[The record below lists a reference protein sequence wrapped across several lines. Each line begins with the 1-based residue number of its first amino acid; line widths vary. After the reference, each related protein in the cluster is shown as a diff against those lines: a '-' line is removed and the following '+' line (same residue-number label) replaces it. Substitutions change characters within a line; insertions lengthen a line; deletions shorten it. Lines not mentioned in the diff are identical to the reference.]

1 MTRLP
6 SERPLSKSSP
16 NQPPHPPPPA
26 GPGPLTQVS
35 TLQRDA
41 AGLRAADQMVCQE
54 APVEIRLNGRSQVI
68 LMATP
73 MQLEELAL
81 GYCVSEGVV
90 QEAAQVQGLG
100 LGAAELPAVGP
111 AHWVDVT
118 LAPELARAA
127 RTRRVAPA
135 ATSCGLC
142 GLESLQELPDDLTPL
157 PAPRP
162 LTELAGVFRLLAG
175 LEAAQALF
183 ARTGGAHAAA
193 LGRADGALVSVAE
206 DIGRHNALDKALGI
220 AHRAGGWDPARGLAV
235 LSGRMSYEMAM
246 KIARAGIPVVASVS
260 APTGLCVR
268 LLQQLNITLIAFCRP
283 PRATIF
289 THPERIIT

>member
-1 MTRLP
+1 M
-6 SERPLSKSSP
+6 SKPGST
-16 NQPPHPPPPA
+16 PPPPA
-26 GPGPLTQVS
+26 LPGPGPLAQVS

-41 AGLRAADQMVCQE
+41 SGLRRADELVCRE
-54 APVEIRLNGRSQVI
+54 VPVEIRLNGRSQVI

-73 MQLEELAL
+73 LQLEALAL

-90 QEAAQVQGLG
+90 QSAGQVQGIS

-111 AHWVDVT
+111 AHWVDVS

-142 GLESLQELPDDLTPL
+142 GLESLQELPSDLAPL
-157 PAPRP
+157 SAPRP
-162 LTELAGVFRLLAG
+162 LTDLDSVFRLLAG
-175 LEAAQALF
+175 LEAEQALF

-193 LGRADGALVSVAE
+193 LGDADGGLVSVAE
-206 DIGRHNALDKALGI
+206 DIGRHNALDKALGL
-220 AHRAGGWDPARGLAV
+220 ALAGGQSWDPARGLAV
-235 LSGRMSYEMAM
+235 LSGRMSYEMAI

-268 LLQQLNITLIAFCRP
+268 LLERLNITLIAFCRP

-289 THPERIIT
+289 THPERVTA